1 MNRAVRLP
9 FVTAFVLIAAASLL
23 VAQAGRQDAAH
34 AERFVKLLQI
44 EPGQTVGEVGA
55 GDGTLT
61 IAIAKAVGP
70 SGRILSNELNADRVK
85 TIARAAEQAGLTNV
99 TVVGAGKTETRFPD
113 QCCDA
118 LFMRDVY
125 HHFGEPREMNASLFR
140 SLKPGGRLGVID
152 FGPPPGQEST
162 TPSQRSVDG
171 HHGITAPTLEREL
184 KSAGFEILSSKALE
198 GRLFIIVAQRPQ

>member
-1 MNRAVRLP
+1 ML
-9 FVTAFVLIAAASLL
+9 
-23 VAQAGRQDAAH
+23 
-34 AERFVKLLQI
+34 KI
-44 EPGQTVGEVGA
+44 EPGQTVGEIGA

-61 IAIAKAVGP
+61 IAVAKAVGL
-70 SGRILSNELNADRVK
+70 SGRVLSNELNPDRVK
-85 TIARAAEQAGLTNV
+85 AIANAAEQAGLTNV
-99 TVVGAGKTETRFPD
+99 MVVDAGATETRFPE

-125 HHFGEPREMNASLFR
+125 HHFGQPHEMNASLFK

-162 TPSQRSVDG
+162 TPSERSVDG

-184 KSAGFEILSSKALE
+184 KAAGFEILSSNALD
-198 GRLFIIVAQRPQ
+198 GRLFMIVAQRPQ

>member
-1 MNRAVRLP
+1 MNRTIRFT
-9 FVTAFVLIAAASLL
+9 FVTAFVLIAAPTLM
-23 VAQAGRQDAAH
+23 VAQAGQQNAAD
-34 AERFVKLLQI
+34 AERFIRMLKI
-44 EPGQTVGEVGA
+44 EPGQTVGEIGA

-61 IAIAKAVGP
+61 IAVAKAVGL
-70 SGRILSNELNADRVK
+70 SGRVLSNELNPDRVK
-85 TIARAAEQAGLTNV
+85 AIANAAEQAGLTNV
-99 TVVGAGKTETRFPD
+99 VVLEAGATETRFPE

-125 HHFGEPREMNASLFR
+125 HHFGKPHEMNASLFK

-162 TPSQRSVDG
+162 TPSERSVDG

-184 KSAGFEILSSKALE
+184 KAAGFEVLSSNALD
-198 GRLFIIVAQRPQ
+198 GRLFMIVAQRPQ